1 MLWIDANRLEVEVE
15 RGEVVL
21 RGQVDTELEAELLE
35 KRIPLVPGVVGIR
48 SELSWPVDRKGHPV
62 GGEAR
67 A

>member
-1 MLWIDANRLEVEVE
+1 
-15 RGEVVL
+15 
-21 RGQVDTELEAELLE
+21 
-35 KRIPLVPGVVGIR
+35 VPGVVGIR